1 MRNCNSR
8 FLAKPD
14 YLEIAAGNQNSYYL
28 VEMCISTRQCVL
40 SWQRISCQPLQCRS
54 LPYDTIQTTSAVASR
69 RETRYRHCAPQHGQM
84 IFWVVI
90 TAASS
95 QPVLLRGLQQRTHNK
110 VNQYIVEITNYV
122 YSTRIFQPIIFFC
135 FLY

>member
-14 YLEIAAGNQNSYYL
+14 YLEIAAGNQNSYL
-28 VEMCISTRQCVL
+28 VEMCISTRQCEQ

-122 YSTRIFQPIIFFC
+122 YSTIFQPIIFFC
-135 FLY
+135 FLC